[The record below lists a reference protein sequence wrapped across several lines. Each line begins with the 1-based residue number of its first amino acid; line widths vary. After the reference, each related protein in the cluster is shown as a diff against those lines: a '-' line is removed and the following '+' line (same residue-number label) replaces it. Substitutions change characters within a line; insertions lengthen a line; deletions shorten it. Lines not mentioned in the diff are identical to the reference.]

1 MSFFAELKRRNV
13 FRVAIGYAITAWL
26 LLQVVDLV
34 LDNIHAPDWVMQVFM
49 LALAIG
55 FPLAIFLAWAFEVT
69 PEGVKRESE
78 VDRSTSIT
86 SQTGRKLDRAIIV
99 VLAVAVVF
107 LLYRQVGIDEVEQPV
122 TIAAPPAEASH
133 NSVAVLPFVNMSA
146 DPDNEYFSDG
156 IAEEILNVLA
166 RIPELK
172 VAARTSAFAF
182 KGSNIN
188 ISDIARELKVNNVLE
203 GSVRKSGNQVRV
215 TAQLIKADD
224 GYHLWSQTYDRELD
238 NIFAVQDEIAMSI
251 ADAMKVTL
259 DIDTGESGNL
269 TGTTS
274 TDAYD
279 AYLRGMNQWHL
290 RTGEALYNAIEL
302 FEEAIAI
309 DPGFAKAY
317 AGLALTYSVITDYTA
332 VPFKE
337 GFAKARAAAEK
348 ALALDPESVEAA
360 TAMIYSTDNLDEQRA
375 NGKRAVELGPWFP
388 TAHQWYATS
397 LQLTGDMDAARTEYL
412 LAYELDPKARILGNN
427 LAKHYQLEGNWG
439 DAERVL
445 LQLVSH
451 APDYADGWRLL
462 LIQYLVTGEMEKA
475 RQVGEKLVRLLGGTE
490 NWVQV
495 YIDLFSNG
503 EKKQAAV
510 DTLMSWPR
518 NEWAS
523 RGKPSLLTV
532 GTAILLAAA
541 GAWPEARVLLQELI
555 DNYPAYTYAGLRIDR
570 TIAAFNCSAETQAM
584 YKASGL
590 PELAVPYPCEG
601 LVD

>member
-274 TDAYD
+274 TAAYD

-309 DPGFAKAY
+309 DPEFRQGPR
-317 AGLALTYSVITDYTA
+317 GTRSDLWHLTDYTET
-332 VPFKE
+332 PFRE
-337 GFAKARAAAEK
+337 GFAKAGVAARK
-348 ALALDPESVEAA
+348 ALALDPQSVEAA
-360 TAMIYSTDNLDEQRA
+360 TALIYSTDDLTEQLTFA
-375 NGKRAVELGPWFP
+375 KRAVELGPVV
-388 TAHQWYATS
+388 S
-397 LQLTGDMDAARTEYL
+397 RR
-412 LAYELDPKARILGNN
+412 RI
-427 LAKHYQLEGNWG
+427 
-439 DAERVL
+439 
-445 LQLVSH
+445 
-451 APDYADGWRLL
+451 
-462 LIQYLVTGEMEKA
+462 
-475 RQVGEKLVRLLGGTE
+475 
-490 NWVQV
+490 
-495 YIDLFSNG
+495 NG
-503 EKKQAAV
+503 MQPV
-510 DTLMSWPR
+510 
-518 NEWAS
+518 
-523 RGKPSLLTV
+523 
-532 GTAILLAAA
+532 
-541 GAWPEARVLLQELI
+541 
-555 DNYPAYTYAGLRIDR
+555 
-570 TIAAFNCSAETQAM
+570 CS
-584 YKASGL
+584 
-590 PELAVPYPCEG
+590 
-601 LVD
+601 

>member
-55 FPLAIFLAWAFEVT
+55 FPLAIFLAWAFEMT

-86 SQTGRKLDRAIIV
+86 NQTGRKLDRAIIV

-274 TDAYD
+274 TAAYD

-309 DPGFAKAY
+309 DPEFAKAH
-317 AGLALTYSVITDYTA
+317 AGLALTYGILTDYTET
-332 VPFKE
+332 PFRE
-337 GFAKARAAAEK
+337 GFAKAGVAARK
-348 ALALDPESVEAA
+348 ALALDPQSVEAA
-360 TAMIYSTDNLDEQRA
+360 TALVYSTDDLTEQLTFA
-375 NGKRAVELGPWFP
+375 KRAVELGPWFP

-397 LQLTGDMDAARTEYL
+397 LQLMGDLDAARAEYR
-412 LAYELDPKARILGNN
+412 LAYEMDPKARVLAHN
-427 LAKHYQLEGNWG
+427 LATNYQVAGDWA
-439 DAERVL
+439 DAERIL
-445 LQLVSH
+445 LQLVSY
-451 APDYADGWRLL
+451 APDHYFGWHLL
-462 LIQYLVTGEMEKA
+462 LYQYLVTGDMEKA
-475 RQVGEKLVRLLGGTE
+475 RQVGSELAQKLGRDE
-490 NWVQV
+490 NSVQT
-495 YIDLFSNG
+495 YIDLFSDDD
-503 EKKQAAV
+503 KKQAAV
-510 DTLMSWPR
+510 EKLMSWQRSDAPDGAR
-518 NEWAS
+518 
-523 RGKPSLLTV
+523 LLWDGV
-532 GTAILLAAA
+532 ESLLAAA
-541 GAWPEARVLLQELI
+541 GAWSEARILLQDLI
-555 DNYPAYTYAGLRIDR
+555 DNRPAYQYGGIRIDR
-570 TIAAFNCSAETQAM
+570 TLPAFNCSAETQAM
-584 YKASGL
+584 YEASGL
-590 PELAVPYPCEG
+590 PELVVPYPCEG